1 MHYTCVYIYI
11 YMYIYIYIYMH
22 VYTYMKMIWKNIYVQ
37 KKYMA
42 LCNLFASNVKK
53 KTTVAVDGVKTHRLK
68 R

>member
-1 MHYTCVYIYI
+1 
-11 YMYIYIYIYMH
+11 MH

-42 LCNLFASNVKK
+42 LRNLFASNVKK
-53 KTTVAVDGVKTHRLK
+53 PTVAVDGVKTHRLK